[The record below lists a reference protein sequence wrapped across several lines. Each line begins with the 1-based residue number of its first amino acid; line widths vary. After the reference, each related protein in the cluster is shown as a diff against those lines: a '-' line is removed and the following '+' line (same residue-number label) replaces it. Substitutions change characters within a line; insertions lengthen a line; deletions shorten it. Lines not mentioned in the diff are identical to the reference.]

1 MQRERKKTAKKA
13 AREEC
18 RNKKTEEKKE
28 NCVRE
33 EFPKATVIN
42 RKEK

>member
-1 MQRERKKTAKKA
+1 MQGERKKTAKKA

-18 RNKKTEEKKE
+18 RNKKTEGKREQCAEK
-28 NCVRE
+28 
-33 EFPKATVIN
+33 FPVATVIN